1 MDVTDLGIKNEIDEE
16 NQFVEY
22 VEEVEVTTRGVDF
35 SVRELRTLVRE
46 EELIIPP
53 FQRELVWDAKRKS
66 RFIESILLGYPI
78 PGMFFTDYAENVM
91 MIIDGQQRIHTLI
104 DYLDNNFALSNIS
117 EINPKWVNK
126 RFNDLDTSYQR
137 KLRSTNIRT
146 AVFQILSDSEEERN
160 IALYSLFERINTGSI
175 QLNSQEIRR
184 AIYFGEFVERL
195 QFFAEKEIWKSAY
208 RMVSLDEASNVE
220 ADKRLQDQEILA
232 RYFTLKHILD
242 SPFKSS
248 SSISYKKEINSFM
261 LRISHANS
269 NIINS
274 LFQELEANLIW
285 LEQQVAETTNYNS
298 VGVLFRRHELK
309 ESGEGDSSYTKK
321 INVPLFEALMY
332 VLSKHN
338 LDEIKFNKERFL
350 KLFADEKFI
359 DAITSQTNRLPK
371 IMYRVEKIEEIF
383 E

>member
-1 MDVTDLGIKNEIDEE
+1 
-16 NQFVEY
+16 
-22 VEEVEVTTRGVDF
+22 
-35 SVRELRTLVRE
+35 
-46 EELIIPP
+46 
-53 FQRELVWDAKRKS
+53 
-66 RFIESILLGYPI
+66 
-78 PGMFFTDYAENVM
+78 
-91 MIIDGQQRIHTLI
+91 
-104 DYLDNNFALSNIS
+104 
-117 EINPKWVNK
+117 
-126 RFNDLDTSYQR
+126 
-137 KLRSTNIRT
+137 
-146 AVFQILSDSEEERN
+146 
-160 IALYSLFERINTGSI
+160 
-175 QLNSQEIRR
+175 
-184 AIYFGEFVERL
+184 
-195 QFFAEKEIWKSAY
+195 
-208 RMVSLDEASNVE
+208 
-220 ADKRLQDQEILA
+220 
-232 RYFTLKHILD
+232 
-242 SPFKSS
+242 
-248 SSISYKKEINSFM
+248 M